1 MGCAVCRALGLLLGF
16 EEIGA
21 AQGRGGVIVTG
32 FLFVRR
38 SALVRDAAVQTT
50 QEEYLVNPT

>member
-1 MGCAVCRALGLLLGF
+1 MGCAASGALGLSLGF

-21 AQGRGGVIVTG
+21 AQGRIRVIDRG
-32 FLFVRR
+32 FWLVCR

-50 QEEYLVNPT
+50 QEEYLVNPI